1 MITENEQKFIK
12 QVISDFDNTPNK
24 KITEVLDIL
33 RRDFDD
39 SKKIIERCYYSL
51 YFLPTFM
58 AFTHNQNHIP
68 SICFV
73 NR

>member
-12 QVISDFDNTPNK
+12 RVISDFDNTPNK

-39 SKKIIERCYYSL
+39 SKKIIERVSEHMKITETVYNELLVKYK
-51 YFLPTFM
+51 
-58 AFTHNQNHIP
+58 
-68 SICFV
+68 
-73 NR
+73 NRTNS

>member
-12 QVISDFDNTPNK
+12 EVISDFDNTPNK

-39 SKKIIERCYYSL
+39 SKKIIEKVSEHMKITETVYNELLVKYK
-51 YFLPTFM
+51 
-58 AFTHNQNHIP
+58 
-68 SICFV
+68 
-73 NR
+73 NRTNS

>member
-39 SKKIIERCYYSL
+39 SKNMKITETVYNELLVKYK
-51 YFLPTFM
+51 
-58 AFTHNQNHIP
+58 
-68 SICFV
+68 
-73 NR
+73 NRTNS

>member
-12 QVISDFDNTPNK
+12 QVISEFDSTPNK

-39 SKKIIERCYYSL
+39 SKKIIERVSEHMKITETVYNELLVKYK
-51 YFLPTFM
+51 
-58 AFTHNQNHIP
+58 
-68 SICFV
+68 
-73 NR
+73 NRTNS